1 MRPDWSSTR
10 VSNLTR
16 WLQSPKAEFGSCDK
30 SSSISTSM
38 KPKSSIDCTGFRRLR
53 GRSDRGRI
61 RIPKSSF
68 CGLEFLT
75 AGLFGV
81 KDDVKEFVKKHDEV
95 GSLENFY

>member
-1 MRPDWSSTR
+1 
-10 VSNLTR
+10 
-16 WLQSPKAEFGSCDK
+16 
-30 SSSISTSM
+30 M

-81 KDDVKEFVKKHDEV
+81 EDDVKEFVKKHDEV
-95 GSLENFY
+95 GSLGNFY